1 MLSNPQPMKPKHLV
15 LSAFILLKFILQ
27 YILVNPVYELHR
39 DEYLHLDQA
48 RHLAWGYTSVPPF
61 TSWISWIIQ
70 LLGNGEFWVKFFPAL
85 FGALTLVVVW
95 KTVETLKGG
104 WFALIL
110 ASVAVMFSSL
120 IRINM
125 LYQPNSFD
133 ILAWTML
140 FFTVVKF
147 INSSDNKW
155 LWYAGITF
163 AIGFLNKYNIAF
175 LITGLLPAILLT
187 EHRTLFRNKQLY
199 YALALAFVLI
209 LPNIIWQYLNGF
221 PVFKHLDELARTQLV
236 NVNRFDFLKE
246 QLLFFMGSLFV
257 ILAALVAFF
266 IYPPF
271 RKFRLIGFTFLFVLL
286 LFTYLKAKG
295 YYALGLYPVLLAFGS
310 VYLEK
315 LLEGNRIKYFRLVVV
330 LIPLI
335 MFLPMLQIAFPNRT
349 PQQIRQNEKQY
360 RNFGL
365 LRWEDGKEHELPQDF
380 ADMQGWK
387 ELAHKVDSAA
397 SLIPD
402 REHLLI
408 LCDNYGQAGAINY
421 YSANKNAGAVS
432 MNADYINWFQLDK
445 EIRNV
450 ILVQEASDDDPE
462 RNKEKPY
469 FESIERTGKITN
481 PYAREK
487 GTSIYVLKNAKVN
500 INQILQKEIAER
512 KSR

>member
-1 MLSNPQPMKPKHLV
+1 MKHKTWL
-15 LSAFILLKFILQ
+15 LWSLILLKFILQ
-27 YILVNPVYELHR
+27 YTLIHPVYGLHR

-48 RHLAWGYTSVPPF
+48 NHLAWGYTSVPPF
-61 TSWISWIIQ
+61 TSWVSWIIQ
-70 LLGNGEFWVKFFPAL
+70 LLGNSEFWVKFFPAL
-85 FGALTLVVVW
+85 FGALTLLVVW
-95 KTVETLKGG
+95 KTIETLKGG
-104 WFALIL
+104 WFALLLGGI
-110 ASVAVMFSSL
+110 SVVFSSL

-147 INSSDNKW
+147 IQSADNKW
-155 LWYAGITF
+155 LWFAGITF

-175 LITGLLPAILLT
+175 LIIGLLPAILLT
-187 EHRTLFRNKQLY
+187 EHRSIFRNKQLY

-209 LPNIIWQYLNGF
+209 LPNLIWQFVNGF

-257 ILAALVAFF
+257 IVAALVAFF

-271 RKFRLIGFTFLFVLL
+271 RKFRLIGFKFLFVLL

-295 YYALGLYPVLLAFGS
+295 YYAIGLYPILLAFGS

-315 LLEGNRIKYFRLVVV
+315 LLEGNRLKYLRPVAVLV
-330 LIPLI
+330 PLI
-335 MFLPMLQIAFPNRT
+335 LFLPMLQIAFPNRT
-349 PQQIRQNEKQY
+349 PQQIRQHEKQY
-360 RNFGL
+360 RDFGL
-365 LRWEDGKEHELPQDF
+365 LRWEDGKEHQLPQDF
-380 ADMQGWK
+380 ADMLGWK
-387 ELAHKVDSAA
+387 ELAHKVDSAVM
-397 SLIPD
+397 LVPD

-421 YSANKNAGAVS
+421 YSRNKNIGAVS
-432 MNADYINWFQLDK
+432 MNADYINWFRLNR
-445 EIRNV
+445 EIRHV
-450 ILVQEASDDDPE
+450 ILVQEADDDDPE

-469 FESIERTGKITN
+469 FESIERTGQITN

-500 INQILQKEIAER
+500 INEILKKEIAER
-512 KSR
+512 KSRK

>member
-1 MLSNPQPMKPKHLV
+1 MKPKNLV
-15 LSAFILLKFILQ
+15 LLGFILVKFVLQ
-27 YILVNPVYELHR
+27 YTLINPVYELHR

-48 RHLAWGYTSVPPF
+48 RHLDWGYSSVPPF
-61 TSWISWIIQ
+61 TSWISWIILQ
-70 LLGNGEFWVKFFPAL
+70 LGNSEFWVKFFPAL

-95 KTVETLKGG
+95 KTIEALKGG

-110 ASVAVMFSSL
+110 GSVSVVFSTL

-133 ILAWTML
+133 VLVWTLL
-140 FFTVVKF
+140 FFTVTKF
-147 INSSDNKW
+147 IQSSDNKW

-163 AIGFLNKYNIAF
+163 AFGFLNKYNIAF
-175 LITGLLPAILLT
+175 LMIGLLPSILIT
-187 EHRTLFRNKQLY
+187 EHRSLFRNKQLY

-209 LPNIIWQYLNGF
+209 LPNLIWQYLNGF

-246 QLLFFMGSLFV
+246 QLLFFMGSLFI
-257 ILAALVAFF
+257 ILASFVAFI

-271 RKFRLIGFTFLFVLL
+271 RKFRIIGWTFLFIIA

-295 YYALGLYPVLLAFGS
+295 YYAIGLYPILLAFGS

-315 LLEGNRIKYFRLVVV
+315 ILDGPRIKYVRPVAL
-330 LIPLI
+330 LIPLF

-349 PQQIRQNEKQY
+349 PQEIRQHEKQY
-360 RNFGL
+360 RDFGL

-387 ELAHKVDSAA
+387 ELAKKVDAA
-397 SLIPD
+397 FATIPD
-402 REHLLI
+402 REHTLI

-421 YSANKNAGAVS
+421 YSVNKNTGAVS
-432 MNADYINWFQLDK
+432 MNADYINWFRLDR

-450 ILVQEASDDDPE
+450 ILIQEASDTDPE

-469 FESIERTGKITN
+469 FETIERVGEITN

-487 GTSIYVLKNAKVN
+487 GTSIYVMKNAKVD
-500 INQILQKEIAER
+500 INEILRKEIAEK
-512 KSR
+512 KSRK